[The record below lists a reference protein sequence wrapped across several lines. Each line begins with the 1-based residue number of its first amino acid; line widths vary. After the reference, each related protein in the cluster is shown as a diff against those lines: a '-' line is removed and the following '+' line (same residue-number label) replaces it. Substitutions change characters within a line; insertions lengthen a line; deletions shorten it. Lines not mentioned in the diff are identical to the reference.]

1 MESGK
6 YTHWD
11 ESTHMFRFFLCVSN
25 MSDRKVPNESRERI
39 SVVQKL
45 EMKLVKK
52 WMVQRTILTKNAG
65 KTWYIPNKAE
75 MIKVHE
81 ARKFF
86 NPPLKVEGCAA
97 T

>member
-1 MESGK
+1 ML
-6 YTHWD
+6 
-11 ESTHMFRFFLCVSN
+11 RFFLCVS
-25 MSDRKVPNESRERI
+25 SIYDRNVPNESRERT

-52 WMVQRTILTKNAG
+52 WMVLQTILTKTAG

-75 MIKVHE
+75 MIKVHD
-81 ARKFF
+81 ARNFC
-86 NPPLKVEGCAA
+86 NPPLEVEGCAA